1 MALYQHHVC
10 IILCDDQNTEHIIMH
25 EHVHVRIHVPLRTDK
40 AYQMLKAHSRV
51 ALFKRA
57 V

>member
-25 EHVHVRIHVPLRTDK
+25 EHVHVRIHVHLRTDK
-40 AYQMLKAHSRV
+40 AYQMLKAHIRV